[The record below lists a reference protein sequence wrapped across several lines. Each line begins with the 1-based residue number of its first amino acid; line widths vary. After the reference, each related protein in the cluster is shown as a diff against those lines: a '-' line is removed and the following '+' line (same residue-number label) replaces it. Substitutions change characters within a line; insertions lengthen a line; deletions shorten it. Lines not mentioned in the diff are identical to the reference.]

1 MNEER
6 YSFIRKNIQ
15 DSKNIP
21 LGESVW
27 FILLTIK
34 AKKISS
40 EEYRTTKDDKS
51 KLFRRINELELKKEY
66 FKIYGVWN
74 GQWNTHLF
82 DMDIKILKER
92 IEEAGVYSW
101 AKDDKKDNQSMVKV
115 KYILKENEK

>member
-1 MNEER
+1 MNKGR
-6 YSFIRKNIQ
+6 YSFIRKSVQ
-15 DSKNIP
+15 DSKDIP
-21 LGESVW
+21 LGDSVW

-34 AKKISS
+34 KKKINS

-82 DMDIKILKER
+82 DMDIKILKKR
-92 IEEAGVYSW
+92 IEEAGIYSW
-101 AKDDKKDNQSMVKV
+101 AKDDIKDKQPKT
-115 KYILKENEK
+115 KFTYILEEVKK